1 MTGCSLCPRRCGID
15 RAVSPG
21 ACGAGEE
28 LVVGSIVIH
37 RGEEPPLVKGA
48 GSGAVFFSG
57 CPLKCV
63 YCQNRQISH
72 EAAGKI
78 LSEEE
83 LAGYLV
89 LLQESGCSN
98 INLVSPTHFAPR
110 IIHALDLAV
119 AKGLNLPVMLNS
131 SGYESIESLKCWA
144 GRAHLYLMDLKYG
157 DNEAGR
163 MFSRVSDYWD
173 RAREAIAHLW
183 ETVGPLR
190 LDGEGRAVSGLI
202 VRHLVLP
209 GMRSNPFA
217 VLEFLAGLSLEIPVS
232 IMSQY
237 NPHTYTGDMPD
248 MKRPLLPDE
257 YQVVLE
263 RAVDLGFSTVFVQDL
278 DASSAYTPDFQS
290 EVPFGDIRRIL

>member
-1 MTGCSLCPRRCGID
+1 MTGCGLCPRRCGID
-15 RAVSPG
+15 RAGAPG
-21 ACGAGEE
+21 ACGVGEE
-28 LVVGSIVIH
+28 LMVGAIVIH

-72 EAAGKI
+72 GAAGEI

-83 LAGYLV
+83 LAGYLL
-89 LLQESGCSN
+89 LLQERGCSN
-98 INLVSPTHFAPR
+98 INLVSPTHFALR
-110 IIHALDLAV
+110 IISALDLAR
-119 AKGLNLPVMLNS
+119 AKGLDLPVMLNS
-131 SGYESIESLKCWA
+131 SGYESIESLTCWA

-157 DNEAGR
+157 DNETGR
-163 MFSRVSDYWD
+163 MFSRVNDYWD
-173 RAREAIAHLW
+173 RAQEAVAHLW
-183 ETVGPLR
+183 KTVGPLC
-190 LDGEGRAVSGLI
+190 LDGEGRAVSGLV

-237 NPHTYTGDMPD
+237 NPRTYTGDLPE
-248 MKRPLLPDE
+248 MKRALLPDE
-257 YQVVLE
+257 YEVVLE
-263 RAVDLGFSTVFVQDL
+263 RAADLEFSTIFAQGL
-278 DASSAYTPDFQS
+278 DASSVYTPDFQS
-290 EVPFGDIRRIL
+290 EIPFGDKRRIL

>member
-15 RAVSPG
+15 RAGAPG
-21 ACGAGEE
+21 ACGAGER
-28 LVVGSIVIH
+28 LMVGSIVIH
-37 RGEEPPLVKGA
+37 RGEEPPLVRGA

-57 CPLKCV
+57 CPLKCA

-72 EAAGKI
+72 GAAGKT

-83 LAGYLV
+83 LAGYLL
-89 LLQESGCSN
+89 LLQERGCSN

-110 IIHALDLAV
+110 IIQALDLAR
-119 AKGLNLPVMLNS
+119 AKGLDLPVMLNS
-131 SGYESIESLKCWA
+131 SGYESVGSLRCWR

-157 DNEAGR
+157 DNETGR
-163 MFSRVSDYWD
+163 MFSRVNDYWD

-183 ETVGPLR
+183 ETSGPLR

-217 VLEFLAGLSLEIPVS
+217 VLEFLAGLSREIPVS
-232 IMSQY
+232 VMSQY
-237 NPHTYTGDMPD
+237 NPRTYTGNISEM
-248 MKRPLLPDE
+248 RRHLLRDE
-257 YQVVLE
+257 YGVVLE
-263 RAVDLGFSTVFVQDL
+263 RAEDLGFSTIFAQDM

-290 EVPFGDIRRIL
+290 EAPFADYRRIL